1 MTPRLLIPAAAA
13 IVAATST
20 MALSGDASTDAG
32 ITSVIPRFHGH
43 VADGGSAVRTL
54 TKGAHGAAV
63 TVVRGS
69 TPASAAPAATPQNE
83 TYLSAILFEGAL
95 PLPTTHTGTAAPY
108 LANGSG
114 YESAG
119 YAPGL
124 PGGGGGV
131 YLGGG
136 VGGGGGGDVLV
147 PVTPT
152 VPAVPEPATYA
163 LWGMGALVVSWALR
177 RRAGRSAAVAFDEWF
192 DDNGMGFLP

>member
-1 MTPRLLIPAAAA
+1 MTPRLLLPAAAA

-20 MALSGDASTDAG
+20 MALSGDASAPGG
-32 ITSVIPRFHGH
+32 ITSVAARYHGH

-54 TKGAHGAAV
+54 TKGAHGAVAV

-69 TPASAAPAATPQNE
+69 TPASAAPAATPQGE
-83 TYLSAILFEGAL
+83 TYLSAILPEGAL
-95 PLPTTHTGTAAPY
+95 PLPTTATSAVAPF
-108 LANGSG
+108 LGNGGGG
-114 YESAG
+114 YEGVG

-131 YLGGG
+131 YL
-136 VGGGGGGDVLV
+136 GGGGGDVLV

-163 LWGMGALVVSWALR
+163 LWGMGALVVGWAIRRSR
-177 RRAGRSAAVAFDEWF
+177 RRPTRKAFDEWF
-192 DDNGMGFLP
+192 DEKGMGFLP

>member
-1 MTPRLLIPAAAA
+1 MTPRLLIPAAAM

-43 VADGGSAVRTL
+43 VADGGSAVRML

-63 TVVRGS
+63 TVVRRS
-69 TPASAAPAATPQNE
+69 TPASAAPAATPQGE
-83 TYLSAILFEGAL
+83 TYLSAILPEGAL
-95 PLPTTHTGTAAPY
+95 PLPTTATSAVAPF
-108 LANGSG
+108 LGNGGGG
-114 YESAG
+114 YEGVG

-131 YLGGG
+131 YL
-136 VGGGGGGDVLV
+136 GGGGGDVLV

-152 VPAVPEPATYA
+152 VPAVPEPETWAF
-163 LWGMGALVVSWALR
+163 WGMGALVIGWAIRRSR
-177 RRAGRSAAVAFDEWF
+177 RRPTRKAFDQWF
-192 DDNGMGFLP
+192 DEKGMGFLP